1 MLKPAFTAELCDFVE
16 CCLRRDP
23 KARLTAEE
31 LLAHPFLVRYRNKAN
46 STSSRPHPKAHA
58 AYEDMGNGEEAGKE
72 GGDSFDGWGST
83 STLFRPL
90 ETTDASAMRLFSAL
104 LRHLNSANAH
114 EKSHHQSR
122 EEVVGGSGTAAAL
135 PLVGLRDDQLA
146 SLCAQLPSLTLERA
160 RAMHD
165 QALQVL
171 QEEDAR
177 VVAMAAARVRAAAQA
192 QEASLKA
199 AAASA
204 NTAVVD
210 ATSKH
215 RRRGHSSADR
225 SRRRDTRK

>member
-31 LLAHPFLVRYRNKAN
+31 LLAHPFLVRHRNKAN
-46 STSSRPHPKAHA
+46 SSSSRRPHPKAHA
-58 AYEDMGNGEEAGKE
+58 AYEDMGNGEEAAKE
-72 GGDSFDGWGST
+72 GGDLFDGWGST
-83 STLFRPL
+83 SSLFRPL

-122 EEVVGGSGTAAAL
+122 EEVGGGSGAAAAL

-146 SLCAQLPSLTLERA
+146 SLCAQLPSLTLDRA
-160 RAMHD
+160 RAMHK
-165 QALQVL
+165 QALEAL
-171 QEEDAR
+171 QDEDAR

-199 AAASA
+199 AASA
-204 NTAVVD
+204 HTTAID

-225 SRRRDTRK
+225 SRRRESRK